1 MRYEDDPDLRTF
13 SRDSD
18 RIELDVVSR
27 PLVQDSLDHVQ
38 HPVRQR
44 VRGHYRMILVS
55 PEFNL

>member
-27 PLVQDSLDHVQ
+27 PLVQDSLDHV
-38 HPVRQR
+38 HRF
-44 VRGHYRMILVS
+44 VS
-55 PEFNL
+55 GLEATTE